1 MLRRMRHII
10 VLLTALTF
18 VVSSVGWSIA
28 GAALSGMSGN
38 GHHSATAFAE
48 TEHGDHA
55 GLDDTHEHTASSH
68 HATCDASA
76 GTGCQPDA
84 QESGATSSCCATA
97 CHTAMLTSLY
107 IATVIAFART
117 VDHAPLEVGVT
128 EAATTRLDR
137 PPRLADL

>member
-1 MLRRMRHII
+1 MRHMI
-10 VLLTALTF
+10 VLLIALTF
-18 VVSSVGWSIA
+18 SVSSVGWSIA
-28 GAALSGMSGN
+28 GAALSGMPGN

-55 GLDDTHEHTASSH
+55 SLDDTHASTASGH

-84 QESGATSSCCATA
+84 QESEAISSCCATA
-97 CHTAMLTSLY
+97 CHTAMLTSAY
-107 IATVIAFART
+107 VATVIAFART
-117 VDHAPLEVGVT
+117 VDHTPLEVGVT

-137 PPRLADL
+137 PPRFADL

>member
-28 GAALSGMSGN
+28 GAALSGMPGN
-38 GHHSATAFAE
+38 GHHSAAAVAE
-48 TEHGDHA
+48 TEHGDYA
-55 GLDDTHEHTASSH
+55 SLDDTHANTASTH
-68 HATCDASA
+68 HAACDASVGA
-76 GTGCQPDA
+76 GCQPDA
-84 QESGATSSCCATA
+84 QESGATTSCCATA
-97 CHTAMLTSLY
+97 CHTAMLTSPY
-107 IATVIAFART
+107 VATVVAFART

-128 EAATTRLDR
+128 EAATARLDR